1 MAAAFAVL
9 VAFGVRS
16 QLPTTAVAALANP
29 CPLSSIAIA
38 SGIPQDSAQTSQT
51 YFDCFAWQ
59 EFIGLNWD
67 ADPDQAGEPDP
78 SAPAS
83 AFGKPLDLEPPVFES
98 YADALDVFKP
108 GAVPPSKWGV
118 VDPSPCSIHG
128 MVSGPGRRVLRMSS
142 IVAPDFQTPNG
153 VRQAFPVSGPSW
165 LADRDANMVWYQILI
180 DKDEFEYIVDK
191 KYYDAD
197 RQLQTIT
204 SDGRIDMPQGI
215 AGGAL
220 GSIEIKAAWL
230 PISDPARQ
238 KRYRMQRAIIL
249 DADGGCHSVDV
260 GLVALHIIHKTQS
273 QPTWVWSTFEHVD
286 DAPAEGA
293 SPGNY
298 LFSRPTCDPSPIPA
312 SCELNRPPGERTSCG
327 ANEPPAYMPS
337 AYFSK
342 NAACPIYP
350 IQVAHANPADPTAT
364 AMNAYVA
371 SLIRAQN
378 PASVYQYYR
387 LVNVL
392 WASNSADP
400 NGGPS
405 PPIEPVLVNGI
416 TPPTTQPVANVI
428 TETYA
433 QQMTCLSCHANARIA
448 NSADELAHWKP
459 YFSDFSFIMSQAH
472 TPPPAVVVK
481 PSFVRPTALSHRD
494 GRGGRTKARP
504 LQSLSQDR
512 SR

>member
-1 MAAAFAVL
+1 MSHAAVSRLAVTAL
-9 VAFGVRS
+9 S
-16 QLPTTAVAALANP
+16 AVAAVLIAYAVRGHAVAAANGLPANP

-38 SGIPQDSAQTSQT
+38 SGIPQDSAQTSQI

-67 ADPDQAGEPDP
+67 ADPDHAGAPNP

-83 AFGKPLDLEPPVFES
+83 AFGKPLDHAPPVFES

-108 GAVPPSKWGV
+108 GAAPPSKWGTIS
-118 VDPSPCSIHG
+118 PSPCAIHG
-128 MVSGPGRRVLRMSS
+128 MVSGPGRRLLRMSS

-153 VRQAFPVSGPSW
+153 VRQAFPASGPSW
-165 LADRDANMVWYQILI
+165 LADRDGNMVWYQILI
-180 DKDEFEYIVDK
+180 DRDEFEYIVDK
-191 KYYDAD
+191 QYYDAD
-197 RQLQTIT
+197 RQLQTIE
-204 SDGRIDMPQGI
+204 SDGRIDMPAGVP
-215 AGGAL
+215 GGAL

-238 KRYRMQRAIIL
+238 KRYRMQHAIIL

-286 DAPAEGA
+286 DAPAVGA

-298 LFSRPTCDPSPIPA
+298 LFNRPACQPSPIPA
-312 SCELNRPPGERTSCG
+312 SCELNRPPGARTSCG

-342 NAACPIYP
+342 KAACPIYP
-350 IQVAHANPADPTAT
+350 IQVAHANPTDPTA
-364 AMNAYVA
+364 ASVNAYVA
-371 SLIRAQN
+371 SLILAQN
-378 PASVYQYYR
+378 PSSVYQYYR

-400 NGGPS
+400 DAGPS

-448 NSADELAHWKP
+448 KSADELGKWKP

-472 TPPPAVVVK
+472 TPPPVAAGFLTR
-481 PSFVRPTALSHRD
+481 PSF
-494 GRGGRTKARP
+494 ARHTTSARLTP
-504 LQSLSQDR
+504 
-512 SR
+512 

>member
-1 MAAAFAVL
+1 MNGGVRRLGVCAFVAVVVVVLAAWLVRSHSGAAAAE
-9 VAFGVRS
+9 S
-16 QLPTTAVAALANP
+16 PTAP
-29 CPLSSIAIA
+29 CPLSPISIT
-38 SGIPQDSAQTSQT
+38 SGIPQDAAQTSQT

-67 ADPDQAGEPDP
+67 ADPGHAGAPDP

-83 AFGKPLDLEPPVFES
+83 SFGKPLDLEPPVFES

-108 GAVPPSKWGV
+108 GAAPPSAWGTI
-118 VDPSPCSIHG
+118 DPSPCAIHG
-128 MVSGPGRRVLRMSS
+128 MVSRPGDRVLRMSS

-153 VRQAFPVSGPSW
+153 VRQAFPGSGPSW
-165 LADRDANMVWYQILI
+165 LADRDGNIVWYQILI

-191 KYYDAD
+191 QYYDAD
-197 RQLQTIT
+197 HQLQAIA
-204 SDGRIDMPQGI
+204 SDGRIDMPAGV

-238 KRYRMQRAIIL
+238 KRYRMQHAIIL
-249 DADGGCHSVDV
+249 DADGGCHSVEV

-286 DAPAEGA
+286 DAPQSGA
-293 SPGNY
+293 APTSGTF
-298 LFSRPTCDPSPIPA
+298 LFNRPDCKPSPIPA
-312 SCELNRPPGERTSCG
+312 SCELGKPPGTQTSCG
-327 ANEPPAYMPS
+327 ANQPPAYMPS

-342 NAACPIYP
+342 RAACPIYP
-350 IQVAHANPADPTAT
+350 IQVSHQNPADPTAT
-364 AMNAYVA
+364 AVNAYVA
-371 SLIRAQN
+371 SLIRGQN
-378 PASVYQYYR
+378 ASSVYQYYR

-400 NGGPS
+400 NAGPS

-448 NSADELAHWKP
+448 KSADELARWRP

-472 TPPPAVVVK
+472 TPAPAAA
-481 PSFVRPTALSHRD
+481 VRADAPVEINL
-494 GRGGRTKARP
+494 
-504 LQSLSQDR
+504 DR
-512 SR
+512 SQHTNQ

>member
-1 MAAAFAVL
+1 MSEVAVSRL
-9 VAFGVRS
+9 
-16 QLPTTAVAALANP
+16 AVAALSAVVAVLIAYALRGHSVAAASAVPAAP
-29 CPLSSIAIA
+29 CPLSPITITN
-38 SGIPQDSAQTSQT
+38 GIPQDSSQTSQM

-67 ADPDQAGEPDP
+67 ADPVHAGEPDP

-83 AFGKPLDLEPPVFES
+83 AFGKPLDLAPPVFES

-108 GAVPPSKWGV
+108 GAIPPSKWGTI
-118 VDPSPCSIHG
+118 DPSPCAIHG
-128 MVSGPGRRVLRMSS
+128 MISGPGRRVLRMSS

-153 VRQAFPVSGPSW
+153 VRQAFPASGPSW
-165 LADRDANMVWYQILI
+165 LADRDGNMVWYQILI

-191 KYYDAD
+191 QYYDAD
-197 RQLQTIT
+197 RQLQAIT
-204 SDGRIDMPQGI
+204 SDGRIDMPEGE

-220 GSIEIKAAWL
+220 GSIEVKAAWL
-230 PISDPARQ
+230 PISDPARE
-238 KRYRMQRAIIL
+238 KRYRMQHAIIL
-249 DADGGCHSVDV
+249 DADGGCHEVNV

-286 DAPAEGA
+286 VAPAAGA
-293 SPGNY
+293 TPGTF
-298 LFSRPTCDPSPIPA
+298 LFNRTTCRPSPIPA
-312 SCELNRPPGERTSCG
+312 SCQLPRHGTQTSCSP
-327 ANEPPAYMPS
+327 NEPPAYMPS

-342 NAACPIYP
+342 KASCPIYP
-350 IQVAHANPADPTAT
+350 IQVSHENPADPTA
-364 AMNAYVA
+364 AIVNAYVA

-378 PASVYQYYR
+378 PTSVYQYYR

-400 NGGPS
+400 NVGPT

-416 TPPTTQPVANVI
+416 TPPTTQPVANVV

-448 NSADELAHWKP
+448 KAVDELPSWKP
-459 YFSDFSFIMSQAH
+459 YFSDFSFILSQAH
-472 TPPPAVVVK
+472 TPAPPAAVELK
-481 PSFVRPTALSHRD
+481 LDRHSAA
-494 GRGGRTKARP
+494 GRGKPR
-504 LQSLSQDR
+504 
-512 SR
+512 